1 MIPLAAFARD
11 VDGLL
16 ALDAFVLDPDGRER
30 VAASST
36 GPIDD
41 PDALG
46 RRVAEALRG
55 QGADRLLRGSGRSG

>member
-11 VDGLL
+11 AEGAL
-16 ALDAFVLDPDGRER
+16 ALDAFVLDPDGLER
-30 VAASST
+30 LAASAT

-46 RRVAEALRG
+46 RRVAEILIARG
-55 QGADRLLRGSGRSG
+55 PAGS

>member
-11 VDGLL
+11 EQGVL

-30 VAASST
+30 IEALAT

-41 PDALG
+41 PDAIG
-46 RRVAEALRG
+46 RRVAEILKG
-55 QGADRLLRGSGRSG
+55 QGADRLLRR